1 EAIDQRLHPADRER
15 VHNVHKTA
23 VLEKVDFEH
32 EYRIVLP
39 DGTVKHGQATCH
51 PVSDPDGSVVELR
64 GTARDV
70 TERKQAEQAL
80 REAQAALAHVTRVTT
95 LGEVTASIAHEV
107 KQPLA
112 AIVANAA
119 ACLNLLANGG
129 QGGVVVRDVLA
140 DIANDA
146 ERASDII
153 ERVRALAKRSVPEQ
167 VEVRPIDVVHDVLAL
182 AAAESAARRISI
194 RTDVPADLPVV
205 VGDRVQLQQALLNLV
220 VNGMDAMADVDQGER
235 WLEIRGRLETGEGG
249 SAVTISVS
257 DRGIGLQPEETHRL
271 FDAFYTTKPQGMGLG
286 LAISRSIIEAHGG

>member
-1 EAIDQRLHPADRER
+1 MLLPVFSGLREWGVLALCGPIETHGSYSAQRPNNIALLGALLGEPHVEYDFLVRGDVPAVWFRSTAGQPSREAIDQRLHPADRER

-167 VEVRPIDVVHDVLAL
+167 VEVRPIDVVHD
-182 AAAESAARRISI
+182 
-194 RTDVPADLPVV
+194 
-205 VGDRVQLQQALLNLV
+205 
-220 VNGMDAMADVDQGER
+220 
-235 WLEIRGRLETGEGG
+235 
-249 SAVTISVS
+249 
-257 DRGIGLQPEETHRL
+257 
-271 FDAFYTTKPQGMGLG
+271 
-286 LAISRSIIEAHGG
+286 